1 MKLFIYKSLIAFTL
15 VLILFKL
22 TFGKVINDLEKRIY
36 YFTSSQNIQIIKEK
50 IRNELSNIEYKKRV
64 LSKDDAILINKFL
77 NKVSNELEESR
88 N

>member
-36 YFTSSQNIQIIKEK
+36 YLTSSQNIQIIKEK

>member
-77 NKVSNELEESR
+77 NKVSNEVEESR